1 MSRLRDRIE
10 ALRVEHVPD
19 PRLGVWDVEV
29 ESADGSE
36 RVAGTISEEAAF
48 EPLLE
53 AAESAGAAF
62 DVRVLPDAST
72 GEGLRAIAHRSVA
85 HLRREPRHAGELVS
99 QMILGEEALVLDA
112 EGEWLRVQT
121 GDRYVAWV
129 HRGSVV
135 RRPAADADAF
145 RRRLLRREPPP
156 DIWIVTARGMVA
168 RTSAEPHASPAC
180 DLVEGAR
187 VGVEVPDAPALASRS
202 ARVRLPDG
210 VTGWIP
216 VGAVIPADRLAER
229 FSPAGRAILDH
240 AVQFLGL
247 PYLWGG
253 TSEKG
258 FDCSGFVQRIYGL
271 HGRWL
276 PRDSDQQAA
285 AGEPLDPGD
294 EWGAVR
300 DGDLAFF
307 TETPGRITHVGILA
321 TGGRLLHCSTTHNGV
336 AWDAL
341 GPAEADRTPFGG
353 RLLEM
358 LVGVRRVLPG

>member
-1 MSRLRDRIE
+1 MSRLGDRIE

-19 PRLGVWDVEV
+19 PRMGVWDVAV
-29 ESADGSE
+29 EESDGTTTVSGKVSE
-36 RVAGTISEEAAF
+36 DAAMK
-48 EPLLE
+48 PLLE

-62 DVRVLPDAST
+62 DVRLLPEPST
-72 GEGLRAIAHRSVA
+72 GKAARATAHRSLA
-85 HLRREPRHAGELVS
+85 HLRREPRHASELVS
-99 QMILGEEALVLDA
+99 QMILGEEARVLDA
-112 EGEWLRVQT
+112 EGEWLLVQT

-135 RRPAADADAF
+135 REPAGDADAF
-145 RRRLLRREPPP
+145 RRRLFRREPPP
-156 DIWIVTARGMVA
+156 GTWVVTARGVVA
-168 RTSAEPHASPAC
+168 RTSPEPLAPPAC

-187 VGVEVPDAPALASRS
+187 VGVEVPDAPALERRA

-210 VTGWIP
+210 VDGWVP
-216 VGAVIPADRLAER
+216 AGAVIPADRLAER
-229 FSPAGRAILDH
+229 FSPTGRAILDH

-258 FDCSGFVQRIYGL
+258 FDCSGLVQRLYGL

-276 PRDSDQQAA
+276 PRDSDQQAV
-285 AGEPLDPGD
+285 AGEPVDPGD
-294 EWGAVR
+294 GWDGVE

-321 TGGRLLHCSTTHNGV
+321 EGGRLLHASTTRNGV

-341 GPAEADRTPFGG
+341 GPDEADRTPFGD
-353 RLLEM
+353 RLAEM